1 MLLAFMEDH
10 HHHHHHHHHHYHH
23 LMKLLVTVTFFYPY
37 LVSLVYSATDPGDLA
52 ILNQFRKGLKNPE
65 LLKWPDSGD
74 DDDPCGPPSWP
85 HVFCSRNRVT
95 QIQVQNMN
103 LKGPLPSNLNQ
114 LSMLTNLGLQ
124 RNQFTGPLPSL
135 NGLSGLRWAY
145 LDYNQFDTI
154 PSDFFHGLDSLEVL
168 ALDSNPL
175 NTTTGWSLP
184 IDLQNSAQLQNL
196 SLMSCNLAGPLP
208 DFLGTFSSLGD
219 LKLSMNRISGGI
231 PATFNESLLRTLWL
245 NGQSGGGMTG
255 PIDVIGTMTSLTS
268 LWLHGNHFS
277 GRIPQSIS
285 GLTQLK
291 DFNVNSNDLVGL
303 VPDGLATL
311 SLDNLDLNNNQ
322 FMGPVPKFK
331 ASNFTYSSNQFC
343 QPDPGVPCAPQVT
356 ALLGFLDDLN
366 YPSRLVST
374 WSGNDPCEGPW
385 LGLSC
390 IGQEVNSLHLPKFNL
405 SGTLSPSIA
414 NLGSLTRIDLGSNKL
429 TSVIPSNWTNLK
441 SLTFLDLSNNDLSPP
456 QPKFNPSMK
465 LDLTGNP
472 LFQSDPPRTPSP
484 KSSPPTGSPA
494 DTHQSSPPIGLGTNT
509 STRNP
514 STRNPSTRNPSTR
527 NPDTIVAPI
536 SSKRSKK
543 SNLVAIV
550 ASVAAV
556 VSLVLLVVSLC
567 IYLCKKKKVNSHQ
580 APSSLV
586 IHPRDPSDSDNAIK
600 IAIANDTVT
609 SVGSGSGSQ
618 LWSRTGESHVIE
630 SGNLIISVQV
640 LRNVT
645 KNFAPENELGRGGF
659 GVVYKGQLDDGTKIA
674 VKRMESGVISNK
686 ALDEF
691 EAEIAVLSKVRHRHL
706 VSLLGYSTEGPERLL
721 VYEYMPQ
728 GALSRHLFHWK
739 SFKLEPLSW
748 KRRLNIALDVARAMD
763 YLHNLA
769 HQSFIHR
776 DLKSSNILL
785 GDDFKAKVSDFGL
798 VKLAPDGAKS
808 VITRLAGTF
817 GYLAPE
823 YAVTGKITTKADVFS
838 YGVVLM
844 ELLTGLMALDEDR
857 PEESQYLAAWF
868 WSIRSDKEKLM
879 AAVDPALNAN
889 EETFET
895 ISIIAE
901 LAGHCTARE
910 PNQRPDMGH
919 AVNVLSPLVEKWKP
933 MENEAEEYCGI
944 DYSLPL
950 TQMVKGWQEAEGKDY
965 SSSYVDLDDSKSS
978 IPARPTGFADSF
990 TSADGR

>member
-1 MLLAFMEDH
+1 MKDH
-10 HHHHHHHHHHYHH
+10 HHFNPQHHHH
-23 LMKLLVTVTFFYPY
+23 LINLLTTVILLSPFLISTVFT
-37 LVSLVYSATDPGDLA
+37 ATDPGDLA
-52 ILNQFRKGLKNPE
+52 ILNQFRKGLTNSD
-65 LLKWPDSGD
+65 LLNWPDND
-74 DDDPCGPPSWP
+74 NDPCGPPSWP
-85 HVFCSRNRVT
+85 HVFCSKTRVS
-95 QIQVQNMN
+95 QIQVQGMN
-103 LKGPLPSNLNQ
+103 LKGVLPNNLNQ

-124 RNQFTGPLPSL
+124 KNQFTGSLPSL
-135 NGLSGLRWAY
+135 NGLKELRWAY
-145 LDYNQFDTI
+145 FDYNLFDEI
-154 PSDFFHGLDSLEVL
+154 PFDFFHGLDSLEVL
-168 ALDSNPL
+168 ALDNNDL
-175 NTTTGWSLP
+175 NATTGWSIP
-184 IDLQNSAQLQNL
+184 IDLQNSVQLQNL

-208 DFLGTFSSLGD
+208 DFLGTMSSLGV
-219 LKLSMNRISGGI
+219 LKLSLNRISGGI
-231 PATFNESLLRTLWL
+231 PLTFNESMIRILWL

-268 LWLHGNHFS
+268 LWLHGNRFW
-277 GRIPQSIS
+277 GKIPENIGSLI
-285 GLTQLK
+285 GLK
-291 DFNVNSNDLVGL
+291 EFNVNSNDLVGL
-303 VPDGLATL
+303 IPDGLAGL
-311 SLDNLDLNNNQ
+311 ALNNLDLNNNQ

-331 ASNFTYSSNQFC
+331 AVNFTYSSNKFC
-343 QPDPGVPCAPQVT
+343 QPDPGVPCAPEVT
-356 ALLGFLDDLN
+356 ALLDFLNDLN

-374 WSGNDPCEGPW
+374 WSGNDPCEGLW
-385 LGLSC
+385 LGLTCSQQKVSA
-390 IGQEVNSLHLPKFNL
+390 IHLAKFNL
-405 SGTLSPSIA
+405 SGTLSPSLA
-414 NLGSLTRIDLGSNKL
+414 NLDALARIDLGSNEL
-429 TSVIPSNWTNLK
+429 TGVIPSNWTKLK

-456 QPKFNPSMK
+456 KPDFNPSMK
-465 LDLTGNP
+465 LVLTGNP
-472 LFQSDPPRTPSP
+472 LFQSNSP
-484 KSSPPTGSPA
+484 KTPVSPKIGSPTASPPDA
-494 DTHQSSPPIGLGTNT
+494 HESSVPSDSGKNPGTQKPGNVV
-509 STRNP
+509 SG
-514 STRNPSTRNPSTR
+514 
-527 NPDTIVAPI
+527 DGVAPI
-536 SSKRSKK
+536 SSNNRSKK
-543 SNLVAIV
+543 FNIVAIIAPV
-550 ASVAAV
+550 AVAV
-556 VSLVLLVVSLC
+556 CLIVLVVPTC
-567 IYLCKKKKVNSHQ
+567 IYLCKKKKVNTSQ
-580 APSSLV
+580 TPGSLV
-586 IHPRDPSDSDNAIK
+586 IHPRDPSDSDNMVK
-600 IAIANDTVT
+600 IAIANDTQT
-609 SVGSGSGSQ
+609 SLGSGSGS
-618 LWSRTGESHVIE
+618 RAGESHVIE

-645 KNFAPENELGRGGF
+645 KNFAHENELGRGGF

-691 EAEIAVLSKVRHRHL
+691 QAEIAVLSKVRHRHL
-706 VSLLGYSTEGPERLL
+706 VSLLGYSTEGPERIL

-739 SFKLEPLSW
+739 NFKLEPLSW
-748 KRRLNIALDVARAMD
+748 KRRLNIALDVARGME
-763 YLHNLA
+763 YLHTLG

-785 GDDFKAKVSDFGL
+785 GDDFRAKVSDFGL
-798 VKLAPDGAKS
+798 VKLAPDGEKS

-868 WSIRSDKEKLM
+868 WSIRSNKEKLM

-895 ISIIAE
+895 ISVIAE

-910 PNQRPDMGH
+910 PSQRPDMGH